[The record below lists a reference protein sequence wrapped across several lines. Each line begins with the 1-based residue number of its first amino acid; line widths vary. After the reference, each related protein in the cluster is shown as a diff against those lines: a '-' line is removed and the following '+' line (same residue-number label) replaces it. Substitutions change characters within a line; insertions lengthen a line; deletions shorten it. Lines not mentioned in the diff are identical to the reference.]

1 MYYTVHPLK
10 PNLYHIADPLG
21 VFMTLIVG
29 EKKALLLDTGYGI
42 GHLDE
47 TITQITDLPLIV
59 VNSHGHL
66 DHVLGN
72 RLFGE
77 AYIHPADIHLYKA
90 HTSLER
96 KQSMLNA
103 PQELFPA
110 NFSAEAY
117 LAEDK
122 TKLLTLEDGD
132 VFDLGGVTLTVIH
145 APGHTLGGIALLDDR
160 DRLLLTGD
168 AVSPHVWMFLKE
180 SATIPTYIQSLQ
192 KLPQLNDRYDGVIA
206 SHVPIILPSL
216 MIDRLIHCAEN
227 IDPEKSV
234 PFTAPFEDAG
244 TGLMYFEGIESL
256 KAGLGWENLDLA
268 TQPFHTLKLDS
279 VDFTQADFVSI
290 VYNEDKR

>member
-1 MYYTVHPLK
+1 MSYAVTQLK
-10 PNLYHIADPLG
+10 PNVYHIADPLG

-29 EKKALLLDTGYGI
+29 EEKTLLLDTGYGF
-42 GHLDE
+42 GNLDE
-47 TITQITDLPLIV
+47 TIAEITDLPVIL

-72 RLFGE
+72 RFFSE
-77 AYIHPADIHLYKA
+77 AYLHHADMNLYQA
-90 HTSLER
+90 HTSRER
-96 KQSMLNA
+96 KQSMLNV

-110 NFSAEAY
+110 NFSEEAY

-122 TKLLTLEDGD
+122 TKLLPLEDGD

-145 APGHTLGGIALLDDR
+145 TPGHTLGGIALLDDR

-180 SATIPTYIQSLQ
+180 SATISTYIQSLK
-192 KLPQLNDRYDGVIA
+192 KLRQLNNRYDGIIA
-206 SHVPIILPSL
+206 SHVPVILPNVS
-216 MIDRLIHCAEN
+216 IDRLIHCAEN
-227 IDPEKSV
+227 IDLEKSV

-256 KAGLGWENLDLA
+256 KAGLGVETLDFE
-268 TQPFHTLKLDS
+268 TQPFYTLKLDS

-290 VYNEDKR
+290 VYKEEK